1 MLTFCKLNIAVLYN
15 ILVKFIV
22 SFFLNFNFNFY
33 YYFFF
38 LFAFCC
44 FLFPGISSRYMTADC
59 KFYVYTCSI
68 QKKKVYANFECIL
81 KGIESNAC
89 SCTRKHQDKIP
100 CSFSY
105 KLVCADN
112 KFSKPVFL
120 YRGENIAYKFI
131 EAILEEYEYCKKVI
145 KKHFHKKLTMTEKEE
160 ENF

>member
-1 MLTFCKLNIAVLYN
+1 
-15 ILVKFIV
+15 
-22 SFFLNFNFNFY
+22 
-33 YYFFF
+33 
-38 LFAFCC
+38 
-44 FLFPGISSRYMTADC
+44 MTADC

-131 EAILEEYEYCKKVI
+131 EAILEEHEYCKKVI

-160 ENF
+160 ENFRLSNTCWICEKLIEDKKVGDHCHIMGKYRGAPHWKCNVLM